1 MHSDLDAV
9 GSDINNSMDQF
20 YLIVIYIKVQNQI
33 KKEERINSFK
43 ILTCSHTTGFCL
55 ISRWVNYKNAYFL
68 QLKGYLRQEL
78 QCMMLFHNVG
88 SNLLSRNGMRYF
100 ARLTKFTGMCH

>member
-43 ILTCSHTTGFCL
+43 NLTCSHTTGFCL
-55 ISRWVNYKNAYFL
+55 ISRWVNYKTHISYSWKVIWDKNYDVWCYFIMLEATYFQEMVWGTL
-68 QLKGYLRQEL
+68 QD
-78 QCMMLFHNVG
+78 
-88 SNLLSRNGMRYF
+88 
-100 ARLTKFTGMCH
+100 